1 MNWYEEKLLEKTL
14 EVQKFEKMKEKDYE
28 VFKEEQNRIE
38 TIQLDEISALKFQ
51 NKEIR

>member
-1 MNWYEEKLLEKTL
+1 MSI
-14 EVQKFEKMKEKDYE
+14 
-28 VFKEEQNRIE
+28 FKEEQNRIE